1 MDLRADARIPFSP
14 ALVFAVCR
22 DEMARL
28 QPYLPSIRSIAVTS
42 RTEKGAVVDNVIE
55 WHAGADV
62 PRALRAL
69 LSESIMSW
77 TDHATWNADTL
88 VCDWRTQM
96 HAFTEAIRCGARDRF
111 LPDGTGTLLEI
122 RGALDVDGTKL
133 KGVPSFLSA
142 RVGRAMEEF
151 LVDKIQSD
159 LVRTGQGLARY
170 LQDREGRVE
179 GAAG

>member
-1 MDLRADARIPFSP
+1 
-14 ALVFAVCR
+14 
-22 DEMARL
+22 
-28 QPYLPSIRSIAVTS
+28 
-42 RTEKGAVVDNVIE
+42 
-55 WHAGADV
+55 
-62 PRALRAL
+62 
-69 LSESIMSW
+69 
-77 TDHATWNADTL
+77 
-88 VCDWRTQM
+88 M
-96 HAFTEAIRCGARDRF
+96 HAFTEAIQCGARDRF

-122 RGALDVDGTKL
+122 RGALDVDGAKL
-133 KGVPSFLSA
+133 SGVPSFLSA